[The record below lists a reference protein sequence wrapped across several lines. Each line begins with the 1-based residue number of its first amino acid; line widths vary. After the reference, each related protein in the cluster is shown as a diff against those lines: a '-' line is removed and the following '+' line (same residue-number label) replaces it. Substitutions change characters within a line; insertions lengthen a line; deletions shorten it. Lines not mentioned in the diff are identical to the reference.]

1 MSNTVG
7 YAWTFAFLLMAFCI
21 VALALIALISSN
33 FAYNTFA
40 FIVLLGT
47 LAIVIRS
54 MYLIVWFDQYN
65 AVLSNNNKSNPFQV
79 TIATSCPDYNTQ
91 YVDEKSGNI
100 SCTNQHGNIFFG
112 TPEVTTRMLNQ
123 VDLTT
128 VCAPFSVGNNQTP
141 WLAARKYCEYAN
153 QL

>member
-1 MSNTVG
+1 MSNNVG
-7 YAWTFAFLLMAFCI
+7 YTWTFAFLLMAFCV

-54 MYLIVWFDQYN
+54 MYLIVWYDQYS
-65 AVLSNNNKSNPFQV
+65 AVLSSNIQNNPFQA

-91 YVDEKSGNI
+91 YVDENSGNI
-100 SCTNQHGNIFFG
+100 SCTNQHNDILVGNK
-112 TPEVTTRMLNQ
+112 EVTTTMLNS

-128 VCAPFSVGNNQTP
+128 VCAPFSVGNNAAP